1 MEDNIKINS
10 NKARSLKS
18 SAVEELLHLC
28 TNKDKTDCLNKLELW
43 QKKYQKELPAL
54 FTERIDPLTP
64 EEWFCIGWAAYQTL
78 LGKRFS
84 SNREHLITTLLE
96 GNLCSLMQLGK
107 IFGAENQLFRCSILT
122 EEKEGI
128 RLNPDYFNALFGFSL
143 RPSLGLARETSPDDK
158 QETEEKE
165 KFTVPLDLAER
176 VKQYVVGQEQAVDA
190 LCAAVYEH
198 YMRVQA
204 GENGSKTNVLLLG
217 PTGTGK
223 TFLCHTVAKLLK
235 APFLDVNITQYS
247 QTGYVGD
254 SISDILRSLQTKIS
268 DMHGNVFPFSIVYID
283 EIDKLRC
290 FSQDA
295 ADVRGRGVQEEL
307 LKLLEGA
314 EYTCAEGRF
323 SPRKRYD
330 ISRVLFIAGGAFVG
344 VDKIIAKRTRA
355 GGIGFAAGKTK
366 AVASDIQARDLE
378 EYGLL
383 PELVGRFGM
392 RSSLKPLSEE
402 DLTAILSGGKD
413 NVLAQYKRIFAKAGI
428 RLTVPKSTLTKIA
441 RQGLSCQTGARG
453 LKNVLSGV
461 LGPALLS
468 AKKSGKTRVVLTP
481 QMLEEK

>member
-1 MEDNIKINS
+1 MENNMKINS
-10 NKARSLKS
+10 KKTMSLKS
-18 SAVEELLHLC
+18 AAVEELLQLC
-28 TNKDKTDCLNKLELW
+28 TSKDKTDCLNKLELW
-43 QKKYQKELPAL
+43 RKTYQKDLPAL
-54 FTERIDPLTP
+54 FTKRAKPLTLA
-64 EEWFCIGWAAYQTL
+64 EWFCIGWAAYQTL
-78 LGKRFS
+78 LGKRYS
-84 SNREHLITTLLE
+84 STREHLITSLLE
-96 GNLCSLMQLGK
+96 GNLCSLAQLGN
-107 IFGAENQLFRCSILT
+107 IFGEENQLFRCSILI

-128 RLNPDYFNALFGFSL
+128 RLSPDYFNALFGFSL
-143 RPSLGLARETSPDDK
+143 RPNLEAQRITVSPA
-158 QETEEKE
+158 QEESAPKE
-165 KFTVPLDLAER
+165 IFTVPLDLAER
-176 VKQYVVGQEQAVDA
+176 VKQYVIGQDQAVDA

-204 GENGSKTNVLLLG
+204 EENESKNNVLLLG

-235 APFLDVNITQYS
+235 APFIDVNITQYS

-254 SISDILRSLQTKIS
+254 SISDILRSLRTKIS
-268 DMHGNVFPFSIVYID
+268 DMHGNIFPFSLVYID

-290 FSQDA
+290 FGQDKM
-295 ADVRGRGVQEEL
+295 DVRGRGVQEEL
-307 LKLLEGA
+307 LKMLEGA
-314 EYTCAEGRF
+314 EYTCTEGRL
-323 SPRKRYD
+323 SPRRRYD

-344 VDKIIAKRTRA
+344 LDKIIAKRTNA

-383 PELVGRFGM
+383 PELVGRFGL
-392 RSSLKPLSEE
+392 RTSLKPLSEE